1 MTKKLLRL
9 ASLLL
14 ALILIFSGC
23 SLLEEEDTVPPSE
36 ESAAFGSFKHYFAKL
51 NEDEK
56 RAYNAVLRDIESF
69 PEEIEI
75 PELDNGELENVW
87 LALMYDNPELM
98 MLGRECVL
106 VARGRKYFF
115 SCEYSMT
122 KEEYEQKKAELK
134 LKADELGAKIEKEP
148 SDFDKELLIHDAI
161 IDSCS
166 YADSGQL
173 IASSAYGVLVE
184 GSASCEGYAKAAKL
198 LLDRAGIDNYV
209 ITGTATRDDGESEGH
224 MWNVVFLDGQ
234 PYNLDL
240 TWDDPIGEGA
250 EQNKRYAYFNITDEE
265 LLKTHTFFDEAPCC
279 TVTDFN
285 YFIKLDRQFDSYN
298 AETKSAL
305 SKLFG
310 GLKSGGKLDIRFSSD
325 KAYRAALNGLI
336 KKEEI
341 YRILSVADAGRRGFS
356 TTQINYITDDT
367 HRVIEFILV

>member
-1 MTKKLLRL
+1 MAKKLLRL

-23 SLLEEEDTVPPSE
+23 SLLEVEDTVPPSE

-265 LLKTHTFFDEAPCC
+265 LLKTHTFLTRLPAA
-279 TVTDFN
+279 
-285 YFIKLDRQFDSYN
+285 RQRTS
-298 AETKSAL
+298 T
-305 SKLFG
+305 
-310 GLKSGGKLDIRFSSD
+310 
-325 KAYRAALNGLI
+325 
-336 KKEEI
+336 
-341 YRILSVADAGRRGFS
+341 IL
-356 TTQINYITDDT
+356 
-367 HRVIEFILV
+367 